1 MTAMRASALLSALS
15 LWLVFTLSA
24 TDARAEDE
32 GSDRTVRTTT
42 GTTEVG
48 YGRKFGLGFMV
59 GDPTGLTGKLW
70 VARRTRSTSASGSG
84 ATAST
89 NCGRG
94 LPCDRFGYH
103 AGTLNVDYLWQSN
116 IVRGPAQLDWHIG
129 AGARSIWYSG
139 CAGDCFALAGR
150 MPVGVDL
157 MFANPAMLEL
167 FLDLAPT
174 LYFVRSSPPSA
185 SRARWAHD
193 SISSKALG
201 IGGLECL

>member
-15 LWLVFTLSA
+15 LWLVFTLSS
-24 TDARAEDE
+24 TDASAEFGRTD
-32 GSDRTVRTTT
+32 DTVRTPTAS
-42 GTTEVG
+42 TEVG
-48 YGRKFGLGFMV
+48 YGRTFGLGFML

-70 VARRTRSTSASGSG
+70 VAR
-84 ATAST
+84 T
-89 NCGRG
+89 NAIDFGVGFWGYGPDSCAGRG

-103 AGTLNVDYLWQSN
+103 AGTLNVDYLWQST
-116 IVRGPAQLDWHIG
+116 IVRGRTQLDWHIG
-129 AGARSIWYSG
+129 AGAHSIWYSG

-174 LYFVRSSPPSA
+174 LYFVP
-185 SRARWAHD
+185 
-193 SISSKALG
+193 
-201 IGGLECL
+201 

>member
-70 VARRTRSTSASGSG
+70 VAPTNAIDFGVG
-84 ATAST
+84 FWGYGVY

-174 LYFVRSSPPSA
+174 LYFVPQLA
-185 SRARWAHD
+185 
-193 SISSKALG
+193 ALG
-201 IGGLECL
+201 VEGALGARFYF

>member
-70 VARRTRSTSASGSG
+70 VAPTNAIDFGFG
-84 ATAST
+84 LWGYGVY

-116 IVRGPAQLDWHIG
+116 IVRGPAQLDWYIG
-129 AGARSIWYSG
+129 AGGRVLIFGGRGFDIAARAPIG
-139 CAGDCFALAGR
+139 LA
-150 MPVGVDL
+150 L
-157 MFANPAMLEL
+157 MFNNPAFLEVFFEL
-167 FLDLAPT
+167 VPALYLAPPAFT
-174 LYFVRSSPPSA
+174 
-185 SRARWAHD
+185 
-193 SISSKALG
+193 IE
-201 IGGLECL
+201 GGLGVRFYF